1 MTDIRT
7 EPRAARPRPADAPV
21 TPQPPYDAHDAEG
34 ATDAAA
40 SEAGK
45 ERSSRLRRII
55 LAAVLLVAAGLGLVR
70 WLTTRNIVSTDN
82 AQVDGHI
89 TPIAPKVQAFVARVL
104 VDDNRTVKA
113 GETLVVLDDK
123 DLQLRLRQAEADL
136 AQARAQA
143 GGRAETGQ
151 AAAQLGTARAQAAG
165 ATSSIAAAE
174 ARFRQ
179 AEADLAR
186 YRSLAANKVISAQ
199 QLDQAQT
206 AYEQAQANLEAA
218 RRTAAAAES
227 QVSAASAG
235 IRGADAR
242 LAAAQA
248 AVETA
253 RVNVGY
259 TVLLAPI
266 DGVVARRRVE
276 PGELVQPGQAL
287 MSIVPTT
294 DLWVTANLKET
305 QLADVTPGD
314 KVTFEVDTY
323 KGVEF
328 EGTVESVSPATG
340 ARFALLP
347 PDNATGNYTKVV
359 QRVPVRIAVD
369 ASRDAAHPLRPGLSA
384 VVKIR
389 AR

>member
-1 MTDIRT
+1 MTDIYT
-7 EPRAARPRPADAPV
+7 EPRPARPRAPEAQAPAPEPSTPDVVAPSTAARIRRLV
-21 TPQPPYDAHDAEG
+21 LLAVVL
-34 ATDAAA
+34 AAA
-40 SEAGK
+40 GW
-45 ERSSRLRRII
+45 
-55 LAAVLLVAAGLGLVR
+55 GLVR
-70 WLTTRNIVSTDN
+70 WLARRNIVATDN

-89 TPIAPKVQAFVARVL
+89 TPIAPKVQAFVTRVL
-104 VDDNRTVKA
+104 VDDNQFVKA
-113 GETLVVLDDK
+113 GDTLAVLDDR
-123 DLQLRLRQAEADL
+123 DLQLALRKAEAAL
-136 AQARAQA
+136 ALARSQA
-143 GGRAETGQ
+143 GGRSEAGQ

-165 ATSSIAAAE
+165 AVSSVGAAE

-179 AEADLAR
+179 AETDLRR
-186 YRSLAANKVISAQ
+186 YRSLAANRVIPAQ

-206 AYEQAQANLEAA
+206 AYDQAAANLEGA
-218 RRTAAAAES
+218 RRSAAAAAS
-227 QVSAASAG
+227 QVTAASAG
-235 IRGADAR
+235 IRSADAR

-253 RVNVGY
+253 RVDVGY
-259 TVLLAPI
+259 TVLLAPV

-287 MSIVPTT
+287 LSIVPIHE
-294 DLWVTANLKET
+294 LWVTANLKET

-314 KVTFEVDTY
+314 AVTFEVDTY
-323 KGVEF
+323 RGVEF

-347 PDNATGNYTKVV
+347 PDNATGNFTKVV

-369 ASRDAAHPLRPGLSA
+369 GQQDPAHPLRPGLSA
-384 VVKIR
+384 DVKIR

>member
-7 EPRAARPRPADAPV
+7 EPRPPRSRPDAHTAERPVAPLEPADQAPD
-21 TPQPPYDAHDAEG
+21 PRAD
-34 ATDAAA
+34 
-40 SEAGK
+40 
-45 ERSSRLRRII
+45 RNSRLRRII
-55 LAAVLLVAAGLGLVR
+55 LALVVLAAVGIGVAR
-70 WLTTRNIVSTDN
+70 WLTTRKLVSSDN
-82 AQVDGHI
+82 AQLDGHI
-89 TPIAPKVQAFVARVL
+89 TPIAPKVQAFVSRVL
-104 VDDNRTVKA
+104 VDDNQPVKA
-113 GETLVVLDDK
+113 GDTLAVLDDR

-143 GGRAETGQ
+143 GGRAEPGQ

-165 ATSSIAAAE
+165 ATSSVAAAE

-179 AEADLAR
+179 AEADLQR
-186 YRSLAANKVISAQ
+186 YRSLAANRVISAQ

-206 AYEQAQANLEAA
+206 AYDQAKANLDSS
-218 RRTAAAAES
+218 RRAAAAAES
-227 QVSAASAG
+227 EVSAASAG

-259 TVLLAPI
+259 TVLRSPI
-266 DGVVARRRVE
+266 DGIVARRRVE

-287 MSIVPTT
+287 MSIVPTS

-305 QLADVTPGD
+305 QLADVNPGD

-369 ASRDAAHPLRPGLSA
+369 GKQDPAHPLRPGLSA
-384 VVKIR
+384 IVKIH